1 MTSSRPAGGPSRE
14 RWHAAG
20 VRHAVLLR
28 ALPALRHDVAA
39 PISVLQMT
47 TSLLQRK
54 LVRDPFDA
62 DYCAQRVAVFDQQI
76 DALTDA
82 LRWLFD
88 WGIGVPDTPVTRT
101 ELVQRCTGLLQPL
114 WALEGVA
121 IEVDPLLHPL
131 ARAGTESQARPR
143 AGDLIWPRQA
153 ALRYLVLAAL
163 CYMHD
168 QYDDLIAIRVVPD
181 RHDALQLHG
190 VHRPGG
196 ESAALPSSCLAESQQ
211 IPVCIDAAALA
222 CLAADL
228 GYLVRF
234 NQDGVWLQLA
244 DRRNKGAH
252 EGSNQGANGSAAQ
265 SATR

>member
-1 MTSSRPAGGPSRE
+1 MMTSNRPNGEFSRE

-54 LVRDPFDA
+54 LAREPFDA

-76 DALTDA
+76 DALKDA

-88 WGIGVPDTPVTRT
+88 WGIGVPDIPVTRT
-101 ELVQRCTGLLQPL
+101 ELVQRCVGLLQPL

-121 IEVDPLLHPL
+121 IEMDPVLRQPVGEG
-131 ARAGTESQARPR
+131 AGSPAGTR
-143 AGDLIWPRQA
+143 AGDLPWPRQA
-153 ALRYLVLAAL
+153 ALRYLLLAAL
-163 CYMHD
+163 CYVYD
-168 QYDDLIAIRVVPD
+168 QHNDLVAVRVVPD

-190 VHRPGG
+190 VRRQGG

-211 IPVCIDAAALA
+211 QTPVCIDAAALA

-244 DRRNKGAH
+244 DRRNKGAQ
-252 EGSNQGANGSAAQ
+252 ETPGTSGSAAQ
-265 SATR
+265 SVAR